1 MRIGDL
7 SAATGAS
14 VRSLRYYEEQ
24 GLIAPDRTPGGQRE
38 FDALDPARVAFIQ
51 QLFAA
56 GMTSS
61 SIRELLP
68 CTHSGRTTRAQRAR
82 LRADRDRI
90 AEQIDRLVQ
99 ARDRLDHVI
108 ELAEERAYDSASDP
122 DRASDPEPGRPDGG
136 WWGSGLVGCDTDL
149 AAIPVSGERAEAGKA
164 STAVAAPAGTET
176 APALS
181 PS

>member
-24 GLIAPDRTPGGQRE
+24 GLIAPERTAGGQRE
-38 FDALDPARVAFIQ
+38 FDDLDPARVAFIQ

-108 ELAEERAYDSASDP
+108 ELAEERADGVESDPESGRDP
-122 DRASDPEPGRPDGG
+122 DRGAARESRADGGGG
-136 WWGSGLVGCDTDL
+136 WWGSELTAC
-149 AAIPVSGERAEAGKA
+149 PPRAGSA
-164 STAVAAPAGTET
+164 
-176 APALS
+176 ALS
-181 PS
+181 AS